1 MQRGR
6 PEVENLVTDVRNWF
20 QFAASERYEEDDRQ
34 HTFYSGTD
42 GKSGGQKEKLAYTVL
57 AASLAYQY
65 GIGGASDQDRPRCFR
80 FLMID
85 EAFGRGTDDMA
96 RYGMQ
101 LFQRLDLQVM
111 VITPLQKILPI
122 EPFVNLVSYMSNPA
136 GNRSTIRNLTIED
149 FHAERSEAVSVGPI
163 WQ

>member
-1 MQRGR
+1 
-6 PEVENLVTDVRNWF
+6 
-20 QFAASERYEEDDRQ
+20 
-34 HTFYSGTD
+34 
-42 GKSGGQKEKLAYTVL
+42 
-57 AASLAYQY
+57 
-65 GIGGASDQDRPRCFR
+65 
-80 FLMID
+80 MID

-149 FHAERSEAVSVGPI
+149 FHAERSEAVSVDRSGNDPSAADEALD
-163 WQ
+163 